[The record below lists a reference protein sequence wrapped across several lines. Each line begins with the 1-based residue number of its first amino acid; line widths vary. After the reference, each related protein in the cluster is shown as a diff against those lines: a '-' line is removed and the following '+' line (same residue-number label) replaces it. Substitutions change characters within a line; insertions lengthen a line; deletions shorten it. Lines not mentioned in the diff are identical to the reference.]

1 MNLKNAKE
9 VKEKVEEVKSKRMPA
24 KAEVKKVKNVKKTK
38 KVKKTSVLTTI
49 KRWLKLFALWILECL
64 VCGTIVVMFWCLN
77 TMEGYTQLFDVVQEQ
92 QDLIEDLVNEVTEIR
107 VQPEAVKTVEKK
119 MAYNLTA
126 GERELLAQ
134 LLYHEARGESLECQK
149 AVASVILNRVDSKIW
164 GDSLTDVIYAKNQFE
179 PVVKGLLPNTKPLQ
193 KQYEAIDYVLENGA
207 TVPEEV
213 LYFRADHYFEWATDF
228 MNMDNTYFSF

>member
-1 MNLKNAKE
+1 MNFKKE
-9 VKEKVEEVKSKRMPA
+9 TKVEKVEKGVSK
-24 KAEVKKVKNVKKTK
+24 KNTKKVKNVKKTNFK
-38 KVKKTSVLTTI
+38 KALALI
-49 KRWLKLFALWILECL
+49 GLWILEVL
-64 VCGTIVVMFWCLN
+64 VCGVIVITSWCLN
-77 TMEGYTQLFDVVQEQ
+77 TIEAYIGVFDVVHEQ
-92 QDLIEDLVNEVTEIR
+92 QQLIEDLVNEVTEIR
-107 VQPEAVKTVEKK
+107 VQPQAVKTVEKK
-119 MAYNLTA
+119 MAYDLTSA
-126 GERELLAQ
+126 ERELLAQ

>member
-9 VKEKVEEVKSKRMPA
+9 VKEKVEEVKKKRKPA
-24 KAEVKKVKNVKKTK
+24 KAEKVKEVKKETK
-38 KVKKTSVLTTI
+38 KQKEKKKKFRRFL
-49 KRWLKLFALWILECL
+49 LKLFAIEYMTFGMFLLWAF
-64 VCGTIVVMFWCLN
+64 GTTLIQTNEKLTVQLNEQHVIMKNLAEQITELRVKPATIKTIEVV
-77 TMEGYTQLFDVVQEQ
+77 EE
-92 QDLIEDLVNEVTEIR
+92 NE
-107 VQPEAVKTVEKK
+107 
-119 MAYNLTA
+119 MAYNLTSA
-126 GERELLAQ
+126 ERELLAQ

-179 PVVKGLLPNTKPLQ
+179 PVVKGLLPNTKPLE
-193 KQYEAIDYVLENGA
+193 KQYQAIDYVLENGA

-228 MNMDNTYFSF
+228 MSMDNTYFSF